1 MLIKACVFTKDYLD
15 KFYPGEG
22 IAMRLTE
29 LLKGKGV
36 WDRTTGEF
44 PRELGYV
51 KEAWIN
57 EDGAVIAFLDIED
70 SEPLASYVVG
80 SEAFEAVSIA

>member
-1 MLIKACVFTKDYLD
+1 MLVKACVFTKDYLD

-36 WDRTTGEF
+36 WDRTSGVDS
-44 PRELGYV
+44 REIGFL
-51 KEAWIN
+51 KEAWLN
-57 EDGAVIAFLDIED
+57 QHGDVIAFLEIED
-70 SEPLASYVVG
+70 SEPLVSYIVG